1 VAAVEV
7 PRTRGSLWRHAD
19 FRRLWTGDTISQFGT
34 AVSQLALP
42 LLAILV
48 LEASTFE
55 VGVLTACETVAFLL
69 VGLPAGAWVDRM
81 RRRRVLLTN
90 DAIRVVAIGSLP
102 VAAALGVLTLGQLYA
117 VALVASFC
125 TVFFDIAYQSYL
137 PELIGATDLVEG
149 NTKLQASQAVALVS
163 GPSIGGLLV
172 QAITAPYAMA
182 VDAASFLWSA
192 VWISRIR
199 TRPARPQR
207 EPGSSLR
214 HEIGEGLRF
223 VAGHRALRAITM
235 TTAASNL
242 MSGADT
248 GLVII
253 LLARNLHLS
262 AGLIGLVTSSAAVGG
277 LLGAALVTPISRRL
291 GQGPALCIAIAFEAS
306 FGFAA
311 PFVHRGWTYGIL
323 LAAEFGVGF
332 TVVVYNVIQISFRQ
346 ALCPPELLGRMN
358 ATIRFVVSGVMPF
371 GGIIGG
377 ALGAALGVRPALLV
391 LACAGLLQLVPALL
405 SPLPKLREL
414 PTSSEP
420 VEPESGTL
428 EVF

>member
-1 VAAVEV
+1 
-7 PRTRGSLWRHAD
+7 
-19 FRRLWTGDTISQFGT
+19 
-34 AVSQLALP
+34 
-42 LLAILV
+42 
-48 LEASTFE
+48 
-55 VGVLTACETVAFLL
+55 
-69 VGLPAGAWVDRM
+69 
-81 RRRRVLLTN
+81 
-90 DAIRVVAIGSLP
+90 
-102 VAAALGVLTLGQLYA
+102 
-117 VALVASFC
+117 
-125 TVFFDIAYQSYL
+125 
-137 PELIGATDLVEG
+137 
-149 NTKLQASQAVALVS
+149 
-163 GPSIGGLLV
+163 
-172 QAITAPYAMA
+172 
-182 VDAASFLWSA
+182 
-192 VWISRIR
+192 
-199 TRPARPQR
+199 
-207 EPGSSLR
+207 
-214 HEIGEGLRF
+214 
-223 VAGHRALRAITM
+223 
-235 TTAASNL
+235 
-242 MSGADT
+242 
-248 GLVII
+248 
-253 LLARNLHLS
+253 
-262 AGLIGLVTSSAAVGG
+262 VGG